1 MSISTPIS
9 FGIDWGGGD
18 GICGITGDDDDFV
31 LDSGLAGAGGDFGD
45 GREELGGES
54 FDAVFGF

>member
-1 MSISTPIS
+1 MSMSTS
-9 FGIDWGGGD
+9 LGGRELWHLH
-18 GICGITGDDDDFV
+18 TGDDDDFV

-54 FDAVFGF
+54 FNAVLGF